1 MLVNCIHAMICN
13 VNIYSLCYVYILYF
27 AGIYRNL
34 VLQCWSTL
42 AGHAGHCM
50 PTTPEYAACMYVL
63 N

>member
-1 MLVNCIHAMICN
+1 MCTYYILK
-13 VNIYSLCYVYILYF
+13 VYIETWYYS
-27 AGIYRNL
+27 AGA
-34 VLQCWSTL
+34 L